1 MQVSDR
7 ILPRVVEIATEAL
20 HSEKNILMVAG
31 PAGAGGAMIVL
42 IRFLDN
48 CGETRENGDRKGLG
62 CPNST
67 KHGSKLL
74 CPNDPHHIGR

>member
-31 PAGAGGAMIVL
+31 PAGAGGAMSNELDVL
-42 IRFLDN
+42 DKMNKQEKERIIL
-48 CGETRENGDRKGLG
+48 
-62 CPNST
+62 
-67 KHGSKLL
+67 
-74 CPNDPHHIGR
+74 

>member
-31 PAGAGGAMIVL
+31 PAGAGGAMSNELDVL
-42 IRFLDN
+42 DKMN
-48 CGETRENGDRKGLG
+48 KQEEKE
-62 CPNST
+62 
-67 KHGSKLL
+67 
-74 CPNDPHHIGR
+74 